1 MAERLKPT
9 YFENQKQAASILG
22 FQEYDLKE
30 WKAAGC
36 PAFRHGRIYH
46 AELLE
51 WVEKYRPNA
60 RRRGRRPGD
69 APEAPNREYA
79 IGRAM
84 LGLAD
89 CANFGVLTADQY
101 FELGKTIVEA
111 AGNEEV
117 RQIFTDAIYGRLR
130 SEYSELLEAFNAHPK
145 MTYWI
150 IRERLMT
157 PEEKAELPVELPA
170 APRNHP
176 QRRKSRTPAKS
187 QIGNTFPTHGL
198 IDKSAANF

>member
-22 FQEYDLKE
+22 FEEYDLKA

-36 PAFRHGRIYH
+36 PAFCHGRIYH
-46 AELLE
+46 AELLD

-60 RRRGRRPGD
+60 RRRVRRSGD

-84 LGLAD
+84 LGLAE
-89 CANFGVLTADQY
+89 CANFGVLTDDQY
-101 FELGKTIVEA
+101 FELGKTVVEA

-117 RQIFTDAIYGRLR
+117 RQIFTDLIYGRLR
-130 SEYSELLEAFNAHPK
+130 SEHSELLDAFNAHPK

-150 IRERLMT
+150 IRQRLMT
-157 PEEKAELPVELPA
+157 PEEKAELPAELSA
-170 APRNHP
+170 GPRNHS
-176 QRRKSRTPAKS
+176 QRRKSRVA
-187 QIGNTFPTHGL
+187 H
-198 IDKSAANF
+198 

>member
-1 MAERLKPT
+1 
-9 YFENQKQAASILG
+9 
-22 FQEYDLKE
+22 DLKE

-46 AELLE
+46 AELLD

-60 RRRGRRPGD
+60 RRRGRSSGD
-69 APEAPNREYA
+69 AREAPNREYA

-84 LGLAD
+84 LGLAE
-89 CANFGVLTADQY
+89 CVNFGVLTADQH

-111 AGNEEV
+111 ASNEEI
-117 RQIFTDAIYGRLR
+117 RQIFTDTIYGRLR
-130 SEYSELLEAFNAHPK
+130 GEYSELLDAFNAHPK

-157 PEEKAELPVELPA
+157 VEEKAELPAELPA
-170 APRNHP
+170 LHNHP
-176 QRRKSRTPAKS
+176 QRRKSRTAR
-187 QIGNTFPTHGL
+187 
-198 IDKSAANF
+198 